1 MINSLHFHYWIRRNG
16 ECSTLFTMW
25 EFFSF
30 HAFRHPF
37 SLTFLGFCFST
48 LCCEPKKLITLNTA
62 FCVWKAAADDDFYLC
77 LLPKIEQTFF
87 YINGMSRSSRNI
99 LRSMFEFYSTKWVT
113 EKSRF
118 PQIGKYHFCTCKR
131 TLFQVSKLL
140 IIETLPWRHFKK

>member
-1 MINSLHFHYWIRRNG
+1 
-16 ECSTLFTMW
+16 MW

-30 HAFRHPF
+30 HASRHPF

-118 PQIGKYHFCTCKR
+118 PQIGKYHFCTNWNLLPR
-131 TLFQVSKLL
+131 TDCCYVERILKKL
-140 IIETLPWRHFKK
+140 PNCFKLVPQF